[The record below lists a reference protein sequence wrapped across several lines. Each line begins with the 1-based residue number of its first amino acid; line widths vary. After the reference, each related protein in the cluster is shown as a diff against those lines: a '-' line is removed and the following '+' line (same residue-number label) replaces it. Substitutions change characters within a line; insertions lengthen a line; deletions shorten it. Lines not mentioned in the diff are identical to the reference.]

1 MIPEPLL
8 TFLGWIG
15 KLTGLK
21 NQTTNLSLVR
31 DIAGPA
37 SREFGLLVSDQ
48 IKYWRL
54 KNLVRISEKYEELK
68 RERGLSGGS
77 IRHLRMSVGLPI
89 LEKASFEDDD
99 ELQQLWANLILSAT
113 SSKES
118 YEDVDANHKTFANAL
133 HSMSKVDC
141 KVLEAVVERGVSSQG
156 SEGIRL
162 NDLTEEDVQR
172 ETKVPLKYLGMPLEK
187 LVSLGLAYRDIKS
200 PLELGGPLGLKHIYA
215 PTLLGIN
222 MYEACGNAPKW
233 AEAGEEAS

>member
-1 MIPEPLL
+1 MIPESLL
-8 TFLGWIG
+8 TALGWIG
-15 KLTGLK
+15 KFTGLK

-31 DIAGPA
+31 DVAGPA

-68 RERGLSGGS
+68 RERGLSGES

-113 SSKES
+113 SSEES

-141 KVLEAVVERGVSSQG
+141 KVLETVVEIGVSG
-156 SEGIRL
+156 KDSEGISL
-162 NDLTEEDVQR
+162 NGLMEDEVHR
-172 ETKVPLKYLGMPLEK
+172 ETKIPPEKLGPSLEK
-187 LVSLGLAYRDIKS
+187 LVSLGLAYRDAKI
-200 PLELGGPLGLKHIYA
+200 PLKTGGPIGLEYVYA
-215 PTLLGIN
+215 PTLLGIH
-222 MYEACGNAPKW
+222 MYTACGNEPEW
-233 AEAGEEAS
+233 AVGGEGAS